1 MQSIDRFVSFRFSSG
16 NINPLRDDGFLN
28 DFRKSKLPGGGSSGP
43 MNESEYSKA
52 FAAYI
57 DRIFAAQ
64 AIGEIHPLVKWSYQL
79 NDLLITCVFNERV
92 CHRNLTLLFH
102 PNYGNCYTFDHKSHV
117 RREKGSTR
125 HDWSVDN
132 VLGDHN
138 YKLYME
144 LFLHQQEYNQYFD
157 ERAAF
162 RFFIHR
168 KHEVPMLSETSLF
181 LGPDRYTK
189 LSFSQ
194 RMLSFTQRC
203 RTNLT
208 ENMKRIFSTQQV
220 RYTQALC
227 MKLCEQYFLEK
238 RCGCILPTLF
248 VFYQF
253 YSNRYGQTFNET
265 PVCSIDDECIQ
276 NLSSFSKTMKRRKTK
291 TLFFSRSFLL
301 DSREF
306 CSECLP
312 ECEIIQYR
320 VQSSYAVFPNVNSI
334 EKVWHRVQN
343 HFRHDRNVTD
353 YLNKPE
359 GTAFAGNRGLKGN
372 ILAVEI
378 SASPDVTEV
387 LTETPVYTWVDLIS
401 SIGGQTGWQMFDIM
415 YSTIK
420 ISFLFLGLWIGLSM
434 INIVEIL
441 ELIYLLLVHCFRRL
455 MNR

>member
-1 MQSIDRFVSFRFSSG
+1 MCLG
-16 NINPLRDDGFLN
+16 NVNPLRDDGFLH

-79 NDLLITCVFNERV
+79 NDLRISCVFNGRV
-92 CHRNLTLLFH
+92 CHSNLTLLFH
-102 PNYGNCYTFDHKSHV
+102 PNYGNCYTFDHKIHV
-117 RREKGSTR
+117 RREKSLTR
-125 HDWSVDN
+125 HDWSVDY
-132 VLGDHN
+132 VVGDHN
-138 YKLYME
+138 YKLYLE

-168 KHEVPMLSETSLF
+168 KHELPMLAETSLF

-227 MKLCEQYFLEK
+227 VKLCEQRFLEEYC
-238 RCGCILPTLF
+238 RCVLPTLF

-253 YSNRYGQTFNET
+253 YSNHDDQTSNET
-265 PVCSIDDECIQ
+265 RICSIDDECIR
-276 NLSSFSKTMKRRKTK
+276 NRTTFGKEKKKSFTFFSSFSSFRFASK
-291 TLFFSRSFLL
+291 LFR
-301 DSREF
+301 
-306 CSECLP
+306 
-312 ECEIIQYR
+312 
-320 VQSSYAVFPNVNSI
+320 
-334 EKVWHRVQN
+334 
-343 HFRHDRNVTD
+343 
-353 YLNKPE
+353 
-359 GTAFAGNRGLKGN
+359 
-372 ILAVEI
+372 
-378 SASPDVTEV
+378 
-387 LTETPVYTWVDLIS
+387 
-401 SIGGQTGWQMFDIM
+401 MF
-415 YSTIK
+415 T
-420 ISFLFLGLWIGLSM
+420 
-434 INIVEIL
+434 
-441 ELIYLLLVHCFRRL
+441 
-455 MNR
+455 